1 MSTMPRM
8 LLCSAA
14 VLLLVATAMGAYSS
28 HGLEGVLTPRALA
41 SLRTGV
47 EYQFY
52 HGLGLLAVAALVDRY
67 PESRSL
73 KLAGWLFIAGVVL
86 FCGSLYATTLG
97 GIAALGPVTP
107 VGGIALM
114 GAWLALAA
122 AALGMKGRG

>member
-1 MSTMPRM
+1 M
-8 LLCSAA
+8 L
-14 VLLLVATAMGAYSS
+14 
-28 HGLEGVLTPRALA
+28 
-41 SLRTGV
+41 
-47 EYQFY
+47 F
-52 HGLGLLAVAALVDRY
+52 
-67 PESRSL
+67 RS
-73 KLAGWLFIAGVVL
+73 AGWLFIAGVVL